1 MPMKK
6 KEAKGGSSAPDVA
19 PEEPKMDI
27 KSILKDIEFLGSSH
41 MTWKEKKDL
50 ENRKVVSL
58 GGKPPKKQR
67 LPLSVARV
75 TMKKQKEREEKLL
88 QETTILGRFGAYI
101 SSGAKK
107 VAERRRPEDRVLR
120 ATEGNFRNGVLN
132 VKHLLQPS
140 APRGADDNG
149 RHAISKGK
157 KNKGGK
163 KGHGMATVKYHSVCS
178 PFHGHL
184 FQEIFRTRKRN
195 GVMKV
200 SVRRAKLSVS
210 NAKRANLSASKR
222 ERIKLPSYGDEI
234 YHISEF
240 FSHPS
245 GVEAILNTRALQSYQ
260 SLDSNL
266 YRCILPQVRLL
277 NFEVAP
283 ILDLQV
289 TPTSEDCI
297 VEMLSCKFEGSD
309 LVERQN
315 EHFSASMR
323 NHIRWETIDAQ
334 PFLDVDV
341 KLNLVL
347 EIYTQPF
354 ALLPTSAVEV
364 PGNIMMQAL
373 VDQLVPLL
381 GQQLLQDYEE
391 WVHQQRKRLQ

>member
-88 QETTILGRFGAYI
+88 QERAILGRFGAYS

-107 VAERRRPEDRVLR
+107 VAERRRPEDKVLR

-163 KGHGMATVKYHSVCS
+163 KGHGK
-178 PFHGHL
+178 GKGGG
-184 FQEIFRTRKRN
+184 RKR
-195 GVMKV
+195 
-200 SVRRAKLSVS
+200 
-210 NAKRANLSASKR
+210 
-222 ERIKLPSYGDEI
+222 
-234 YHISEF
+234 H
-240 FSHPS
+240 
-245 GVEAILNTRALQSYQ
+245 
-260 SLDSNL
+260 
-266 YRCILPQVRLL
+266 
-277 NFEVAP
+277 
-283 ILDLQV
+283 
-289 TPTSEDCI
+289 
-297 VEMLSCKFEGSD
+297 
-309 LVERQN
+309 
-315 EHFSASMR
+315 
-323 NHIRWETIDAQ
+323 
-334 PFLDVDV
+334 
-341 KLNLVL
+341 
-347 EIYTQPF
+347 
-354 ALLPTSAVEV
+354 
-364 PGNIMMQAL
+364 
-373 VDQLVPLL
+373 
-381 GQQLLQDYEE
+381 
-391 WVHQQRKRLQ
+391 